1 MMFCCTDNLY
11 SPRIYNRQH
20 TKRRRKGKE
29 NLTKQA
35 SLCSIERG
43 LSNALTE
50 TGICTFIMV
59 ICFITE
65 VLSVLFDAGVLLL
78 FSLLTD
84 FVII

>member
-1 MMFCCTDNLY
+1 MFCCTDNLY
-11 SPRIYNRQH
+11 SQRIYNGKH
-20 TKRRRKGKE
+20 TNRRRNAQE
-29 NLTKQA
+29 NLTKKA

-65 VLSVLFDAGVLLL
+65 VLSVLFDAGVLSL